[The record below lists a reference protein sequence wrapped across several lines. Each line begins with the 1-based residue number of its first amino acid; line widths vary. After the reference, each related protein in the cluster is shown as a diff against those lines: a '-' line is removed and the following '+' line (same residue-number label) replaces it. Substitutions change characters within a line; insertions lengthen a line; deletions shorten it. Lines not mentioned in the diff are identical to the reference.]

1 MRTIALWVPA
11 TTRVIADAPQF
22 RALHRRVSRA
32 DIQTEL
38 EDLIVSG
45 DGIGENFTGIMTV
58 AGTQTLA
65 GSRCGPATNL
75 DSIRKAMTLIRVN
88 ARTEP
93 TAVVLNPTDAQNI
106 DLLKVNAKPTL
117 CRPRPLRD
125 WQPQSVGSACGGDR
139 CTRRRYGSGR

>member
-1 MRTIALWVPA
+1 MRAYIDEYL
-11 TTRVIADAPQF
+11 
-22 RALHRRVSRA
+22 RA

-45 DGIGENFTGIMTV
+45 DGIGENFSGIMTV
-58 AGTQTLA
+58 AGTQTLVA
-65 GSRCGPATNL
+65 PVGPASNL

-106 DLLKVNAKPTL
+106 DLLKVNAEANHLQAPALTAL
-117 CRPRPLRD
+117 AAPVCGACLWWRPMHSPPVLL
-125 WQPQSVGSACGGDR
+125 WSVTFPKR
-139 CTRRRYGSGR
+139 CCSIVSR